1 MTDCDL
7 DKQRLRHQ
15 ALRHRRRMTGDEVRT
30 AGLSL
35 HQHVRNWPIWDRI
48 RTIHTYVDALP
59 GEIPTR
65 PLIETALAAGWRV
78 TIPVVDAE
86 GQLCHSHLSD
96 PADLQRGRMR
106 LWEPMTPHWVED
118 LSDLDLILVPG
129 AAFDRDGGRVGLGG
143 GYYDRL
149 LAELPKSTL
158 RAGFVYDAWL
168 LDKVP
173 TDTHD
178 QPVDVIFTEMGLH
191 TTKRDD

>member
-1 MTDCDL
+1 MENCDR
-7 DKQRLRHQ
+7 DKQRLRSR
-15 ALRHRRRMTGDEVRT
+15 ALAHRRRMSGDEVRA
-30 AGLSL
+30 AGQALG
-35 HQHVRNWPIWDRI
+35 QHLQNWPDWHQA

-65 PLIETALAAGWRV
+65 PLIEAVLAADCRV
-78 TIPVVDAE
+78 TIPVVAAD
-86 GQLCHSHLSD
+86 GQLRHSHLTDS
-96 PADLQRGRMR
+96 ADLQRGRMK

-129 AAFDRDGGRVGLGG
+129 AVFDRDGGRVGLGG

-149 LAELPKSTL
+149 LAELPDDTRRVGL
-158 RAGFVYDAWL
+158 VYDAWL

-178 QPVDVIFTEMGLH
+178 QPVDVIFTETGLH
-191 TTKRDD
+191 TPTRDD